1 MSNRKDYVLTK
12 LIYEM
17 ENFPDYPILFLL
29 ERNQTFDY
37 YYKNNKN
44 IINNEKLYPKF
55 LNYFKFFIKSNI
67 ISLLPIYN

>member
-1 MSNRKDYVLTK
+1 MSNRKDYVLTN

-37 YYKNNKN
+37 YYYKNNKN
-44 IINNEKLYPKF
+44 IIN
-55 LNYFKFFIKSNI
+55 
-67 ISLLPIYN
+67 ISLLPTNKNFMISGISGFPF